1 MGHTGLHPRLEA
13 SVGVIV
19 TMRHGGLC
27 SIYVDFSSIA
37 ADIGT
42 QHVALPWVLVLS
54 MGPDTSETRLLY
66 RHDEVCLYVLCCLT
80 MPICSLRHGAL
91 LSSPVSLL
99 LWRGLGCDDLA
110 R

>member
-27 SIYVDFSSIA
+27 SIYVVFSSIA

-42 QHVALPWVLVLS
+42 QHVALPWVLVLVVS
-54 MGPDTSETRLLY
+54 VSPSEVGVIL
-66 RHDEVCLYVLCCLT
+66 
-80 MPICSLRHGAL
+80 P
-91 LSSPVSLL
+91 
-99 LWRGLGCDDLA
+99 
-110 R
+110 

>member
-27 SIYVDFSSIA
+27 SIYVVFSSIA

-42 QHVALPWVLVLS
+42 QHVALPWVLVFLL
-54 MGPDTSETRLLY
+54 GPDLSEKRLLY
-66 RHDEVCLYVLCCLT
+66 RHDEVCMC
-80 MPICSLRHGAL
+80 L
-91 LSSPVSLL
+91 LSGYGHLL
-99 LWRGLGCDDLA
+99 FATWRSSIFYCFFTALAWLGV
-110 R
+110 

>member
-27 SIYVDFSSIA
+27 SIYVVFSSIA

-42 QHVALPWVLVLS
+42 QHVALPWVLVLLL
-54 MGPDTSETRLLY
+54 GRDGSEERLLY
-66 RHDEVCLYVLCCLT
+66 RHDEVCIRLLADYGHLLVARWRSSIYYCFAT
-80 MPICSLRHGAL
+80 SLAWLGA
-91 LSSPVSLL
+91 
-99 LWRGLGCDDLA
+99 
-110 R
+110 